1 LILITRKSA
10 TFADA
15 EAAAAT
21 WSAFAGAPETVIV
34 HLEGGDLRG
43 ATPDR
48 EAERVAAKD
57 LRGKR
62 VLAISAIGAPTS
74 FEAQLTAMGAAVESA
89 SYGDHHDFTGAEV
102 QGLTERAGKADLV
115 VCTLKDA
122 VKLGPLWPRQAPPL
136 WYLSQ
141 AVVVERG
148 ADLIDAALS
157 KLL

>member
-1 LILITRKSA
+1 
-10 TFADA
+10 
-15 EAAAAT
+15 
-21 WSAFAGAPETVIV
+21 
-34 HLEGGDLRG
+34 
-43 ATPDR
+43 
-48 EAERVAAKD
+48 
-57 LRGKR
+57 
-62 VLAISAIGAPTS
+62 
-74 FEAQLTAMGAAVESA
+74 VESA